1 MRACPVAAS
10 ADPNIGAAF
19 FELCTG
25 TLRIPNQVAE
35 VIEVES
41 VKETQ
46 PARRS
51 KIKKKALIICKMVA
65 DLVQSYASNPRNT
78 NGVAGIRMD
87 IPPAL
92 DEKI

>member
-19 FELCTG
+19 FEFCTG
-25 TLRIPNQVAE
+25 TLRIPKQVAE
-35 VIEVES
+35 VIEVEW

-51 KIKKKALIICKMVA
+51 KIKNKVLIICKMGA
-65 DLVQSYASNPRNT
+65 P
-78 NGVAGIRMD
+78 
-87 IPPAL
+87 
-92 DEKI
+92 